1 MQELVLN
8 YQHIESECD
17 GLIQKYQEHIGS
29 KTDLITQRDQEF
41 AEFTWWQKS
50 IYFVIRLY
58 RNSRD
63 QSVIRGLES
72 AKSRADR
79 RKSDQLNDLIL
90 QAGRRLMLQ
99 TPEVSGAILGMES
112 DHTQLKQLQSS
123 LNQVYQAGKKAL
135 REIQEAQS
143 SVSSAQ
149 TMEVFD
155 MATSNKG
162 ISLISTMSNSSAS
175 GDIDDAKRAVKAFNA
190 RLESHQQV
198 VTDMQGTTAIEYM
211 DLSFDLF
218 FGGALDLAGSVM
230 SLFALSSASDKL
242 DDAERQVK
250 RAIQQIEPSYQNAN
264 QQLKQHEEEML
275 SFKKEQRL
283 RVIPVLASHGVEVTE
298 DRVQSINALYADV

>member
-1 MQELVLN
+1 
-8 YQHIESECD
+8 
-17 GLIQKYQEHIGS
+17 
-29 KTDLITQRDQEF
+29 
-41 AEFTWWQKS
+41 
-50 IYFVIRLY
+50 
-58 RNSRD
+58 
-63 QSVIRGLES
+63 
-72 AKSRADR
+72 
-79 RKSDQLNDLIL
+79 
-90 QAGRRLMLQ
+90 
-99 TPEVSGAILGMES
+99 
-112 DHTQLKQLQSS
+112 
-123 LNQVYQAGKKAL
+123 
-135 REIQEAQS
+135 
-143 SVSSAQ
+143 
-149 TMEVFD
+149 MEVFD